1 MTKNNLG
8 HGHLLMLVDNDI
20 INAVK
25 CNMQTITEDRRSNLF
40 QLIKRFDIA
49 RFGSFSRQARCSM
62 FQPL

>member
-40 QLIKRFDIA
+40 QPIKRFDIA
-49 RFGSFSRQARCSM
+49 RFGSFSRQVR
-62 FQPL
+62 